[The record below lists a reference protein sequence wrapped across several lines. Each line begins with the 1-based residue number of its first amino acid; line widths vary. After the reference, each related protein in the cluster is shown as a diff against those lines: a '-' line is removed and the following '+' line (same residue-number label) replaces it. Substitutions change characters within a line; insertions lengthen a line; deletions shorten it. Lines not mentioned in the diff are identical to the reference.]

1 MQRAAVFPRIGSG
14 QSEDCR
20 AVTTRGN
27 NFTSPLSSL
36 PPLLYLSTRAA
47 PTGYLQDCLSL
58 DAENDCHPPP
68 LSFRHFFSPSPAKLN
83 YDHWVLACVH
93 ICIHGYIC
101 IHFLYTHLYIHR
113 RIHNPR
119 IGCCASAVSF
129 RLISPGPPCPWWSL
143 VLYRLK
149 ITSLINHITAT
160 LSSSWLLKAGT
171 AGKKK
176 NIYRFLGSPVGMV
189 RNPLYILGINCHS
202 IQCELTFH
210 TIGRVNEGNLKRV
223 YVMPQDTTQHCGP
236 QITVSSC
243 GFHTHHTTNGPL
255 ACALISDFNM
265 SPFRAA
271 VLWAEPSIAM
281 VFYFVFIATRWRIRP
296 RNRFPASFQS
306 SSNQTERS
314 FPIFN

>member
-1 MQRAAVFPRIGSG
+1 MGKKTYKKKRTLKKKKKTQKTAFTFPLKFIVSDLIKQSTKSCLIVTLKLAESCRFSKDRQRPIRRLQSG
-14 QSEDCR
+14 DDAWQQ
-20 AVTTRGN
+20 
-27 NFTSPLSSL
+27 FHL
-36 PPLLYLSTRAA
+36 PPSHHCHLFLYLSTRAA

-101 IHFLYTHLYIHR
+101 MHFLYTHLYIYR

-189 RNPLYILGINCHS
+189 RNPLYIFRHKLP
-202 IQCELTFH
+202 FH
-210 TIGRVNEGNLKRV
+210 TMWTDISYYWSGQWGATLRGCMWCHKTQHNIAVLKLLYPPV
-223 YVMPQDTTQHCGP
+223 AFTHTTQ
-236 QITVSSC
+236 Q
-243 GFHTHHTTNGPL
+243 
-255 ACALISDFNM
+255 M
-265 SPFRAA
+265 
-271 VLWAEPSIAM
+271 VL
-281 VFYFVFIATRWRIRP
+281 
-296 RNRFPASFQS
+296 
-306 SSNQTERS
+306 
-314 FPIFN
+314 

>member
-1 MQRAAVFPRIGSG
+1 MHLR
-14 QSEDCR
+14 C
-20 AVTTRGN
+20 
-27 NFTSPLSSL
+27 
-36 PPLLYLSTRAA
+36 LL
-47 PTGYLQDCLSL
+47 GI
-58 DAENDCHPPP
+58 E
-68 LSFRHFFSPSPAKLN
+68 
-83 YDHWVLACVH
+83 V
-93 ICIHGYIC
+93 
-101 IHFLYTHLYIHR
+101 
-113 RIHNPR
+113 
-119 IGCCASAVSF
+119 
-129 RLISPGPPCPWWSL
+129 L
-143 VLYRLK
+143 VLHVHDDPWLK

-223 YVMPQDTTQHCGP
+223 YVMPQDTTRHCGP
-236 QITVSSC
+236 QITVSSY
-243 GFHTHHTTNGPL
+243 GFHAHHTTNGPL

-281 VFYFVFIATRWRIRP
+281 VFYFVFIATR
-296 RNRFPASFQS
+296 
-306 SSNQTERS
+306 
-314 FPIFN
+314 